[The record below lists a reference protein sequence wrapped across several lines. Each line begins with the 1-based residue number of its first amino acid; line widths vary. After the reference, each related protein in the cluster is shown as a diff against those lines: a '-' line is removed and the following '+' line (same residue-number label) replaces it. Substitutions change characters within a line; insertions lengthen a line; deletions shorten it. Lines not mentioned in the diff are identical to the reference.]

1 MVLLQMTRTEFDRRT
16 QESRDFLRLCE
27 MAEFKNTIVKF
38 FDQQAESIHNKS
50 VLEFHPDQIRDVSLM
65 LNGQNQVLERY
76 KELVAQWIADQNL
89 SLSEIEIIEES

>member
-1 MVLLQMTRTEFDRRT
+1 MTRTEFDRRT

-65 LNGQNQVLERY
+65 LNGQSQVLERY
-76 KELVAQWIADQNL
+76 KELVAQWVADQNL